1 MTSETP
7 STQFSDTQSPDT
19 ETPEAKASRASR
31 KDDHVRLASAQQ
43 TEGPRRTDFDDLE
56 FVHHALSGTSPERV
70 DLSVNLSDW
79 TWPTP
84 FYVNGM
90 TGGTETTAK
99 INRDLAIAA
108 AETGLPMACGS
119 MSVALDDAEAAKGFT
134 VIREENPHGFVMG
147 NLGAGRSADDAR
159 RAVELLGADALQLH
173 INPVQETAMPEGT
186 RDFSTWLSGLEAIVA
201 ACPVPV
207 VVKEVGFGLS
217 RRTLTQLAEIG
228 VRFADVSGAG
238 GTDFLRI
245 ENDRA
250 GANDFSMLTGF
261 GQSALACLL
270 DAPPEWTAES
280 ANSGKPAHS
289 GTVDNTSASDS
300 VSSRV
305 LLASGGVRNP
315 YDVVKALA
323 CGARAVGVAGTFLQ
337 TVLDHGPDGLVDLVR
352 TWQTQ
357 TTALFALL
365 GAERSTDL
373 TSTDLLT
380 RGRLGEFAR
389 LRGIDVTAL
398 SHRSDARSST
408 DDHSR
413 RNQL

>member
-1 MTSETP
+1 MS
-7 STQFSDTQSPDT
+7 S

-43 TEGPRRTDFDDLE
+43 TEGPRRSDFDDLE

-70 DLSVNLSDW
+70 DLSVDLGDW

-159 RAVELLGADALQLH
+159 RAVELLDADALQLH

-186 RDFSTWLSGLEAIVA
+186 RDFSTWLSGLEDIVA

-217 RRTLTQLAEIG
+217 RRTLSLLAGIG

-250 GANDFSMLTGF
+250 GASDFSMLTGF

-270 DAPPEWTAES
+270 DAPPEWTTAADTGDAS
-280 ANSGKPAHS
+280 TTTGNANADG
-289 GTVDNTSASDS
+289 

-337 TVLDHGPDGLVDLVR
+337 TVLDHGPDGLVELVR

-357 TTALFALL
+357 TSALFALL

-373 TSTDLLT
+373 TGTDLLT

-398 SHRSDARSST
+398 SHRT
-408 DDHSR
+408 DVLSR

>member
-1 MTSETP
+1 MSSETP
-7 STQFSDTQSPDT
+7 SP
-19 ETPEAKASRASR
+19 RAAR

-43 TEGPRRTDFDDLE
+43 TEGPRRSDFDDLE
-56 FVHHALSGTSPERV
+56 FVHHALSGTSPETV
-70 DLSVNLSDW
+70 DLSVDLGDW
-79 TWPTP
+79 TWSAP

-90 TGGTETTAK
+90 TGGTETTAR
-99 INRDLAIAA
+99 INRDLALAA

-134 VIREENPHGFVMG
+134 VIREVNPDGFVMG

-159 RAVELLGADALQLH
+159 RAVELLGADALQIH
-173 INPVQETAMPEGT
+173 VNPVQETAMPEGT
-186 RDFSTWLSGLEAIVA
+186 RDFSEWLDGLAEIVA

-207 VVKEVGFGLS
+207 IVKEVGFGLS
-217 RRTLTQLAEIG
+217 RRTLGQLAEIG

-250 GANDFSMLTGF
+250 GAHDFAMLTGF

-270 DAPPEWTAES
+270 DAPDEWTGGGAVS
-280 ANSGKPAHS
+280 AG
-289 GTVDNTSASDS
+289 
-300 VSSRV
+300 V

-337 TVLDHGPDGLVDLVR
+337 TVLDHGPDGLIDLVR
-352 TWQTQ
+352 TWQDQ
-357 TTALFALL
+357 TRALLALL
-365 GAERSTDL
+365 GAQRSTDL
-373 TSTDLLT
+373 AHTDLLT

-389 LRGIDVTAL
+389 LRGIDVVAL
-398 SHRSDARSST
+398 SHRSEALASS
-408 DDHSR
+408 DEFSR
-413 RNQL
+413 RKQQ

>member
-1 MTSETP
+1 MSSETP
-7 STQFSDTQSPDT
+7 SP
-19 ETPEAKASRASR
+19 RAAR

-43 TEGPRRTDFDDLE
+43 TEGPRRSDFDDLE
-56 FVHHALSGTSPERV
+56 FVHHALSGTSPETV
-70 DLSVNLSDW
+70 DLSVDLGDW
-79 TWPTP
+79 TWSAP

-90 TGGTETTAK
+90 TGGTETTAR
-99 INRDLAIAA
+99 INRDLALAA

-134 VIREENPHGFVMG
+134 VIREVNPDGFVMG

-159 RAVELLGADALQLH
+159 RAVELLGADALQIH
-173 INPVQETAMPEGT
+173 VNPVQETAMPEGT
-186 RDFSTWLSGLEAIVA
+186 RDFSEWLDGLAEIVA

-207 VVKEVGFGLS
+207 IVKEVGFGLS
-217 RRTLTQLAEIG
+217 RRTLGQLAEIG

-250 GANDFSMLTGF
+250 GAHDFAMLTGF

-270 DAPPEWTAES
+270 DAPDEWTGGGAVS
-280 ANSGKPAHS
+280 AG
-289 GTVDNTSASDS
+289 
-300 VSSRV
+300 V

-337 TVLDHGPDGLVDLVR
+337 TVLDHGPDGLIDLVR
-352 TWQTQ
+352 TWQDQ
-357 TTALFALL
+357 TRALLALL
-365 GAERSTDL
+365 GAQRSTDL
-373 TSTDLLT
+373 AHTDLLT

-389 LRGIDVTAL
+389 LRGVDVVAL
-398 SHRSDARSST
+398 SHRSEALPSS
-408 DDHSR
+408 DELSR
-413 RNQL
+413 RNQQ

>member
-1 MTSETP
+1 MSSETP
-7 STQFSDTQSPDT
+7 SP
-19 ETPEAKASRASR
+19 RAAR

-43 TEGPRRTDFDDLE
+43 TEGPRRSDFDDLE
-56 FVHHALSGTSPERV
+56 FVHHALSGTSPETV
-70 DLSVNLSDW
+70 DLSVDLGDW
-79 TWPTP
+79 TWSAP

-90 TGGTETTAK
+90 TGGTETTAR
-99 INRDLAIAA
+99 INRDLALAA

-134 VIREENPHGFVMG
+134 VIREVNPDGFVMG

-159 RAVELLGADALQLH
+159 RAVELLGADALQIH
-173 INPVQETAMPEGT
+173 VNPVQETAMPEGT
-186 RDFSTWLSGLEAIVA
+186 RDFSEWLDGLAEIVA

-207 VVKEVGFGLS
+207 IVKEVGFGLS
-217 RRTLTQLAEIG
+217 RRTLGQLAEIG

-250 GANDFSMLTGF
+250 GAHDFAMLTGF

-270 DAPPEWTAES
+270 DAPDEWTGGGAVS
-280 ANSGKPAHS
+280 AG
-289 GTVDNTSASDS
+289 
-300 VSSRV
+300 V

-337 TVLDHGPDGLVDLVR
+337 TVLDHGPDGLIDLVC
-352 TWQTQ
+352 TWQDQ
-357 TTALFALL
+357 TRALLALL
-365 GAERSTDL
+365 GAQRSTDL
-373 TSTDLLT
+373 AHTDLLT

-389 LRGIDVTAL
+389 LRGIDVVAL
-398 SHRSDARSST
+398 SHRSEALPSS
-408 DDHSR
+408 DELSR
-413 RNQL
+413 RNQQ

>member
-1 MTSETP
+1 MS
-7 STQFSDTQSPDT
+7 S

-43 TEGPRRTDFDDLE
+43 TEGPRRSDFDDLE

-70 DLSVNLSDW
+70 DLSVDLGDW

-159 RAVELLGADALQLH
+159 RAVELLEADALQLH

-186 RDFSTWLSGLEAIVA
+186 RDFSTWLSGLEDIVA

-217 RRTLTQLAEIG
+217 RRTLSLLAGIG

-250 GANDFSMLTGF
+250 GASDFSMLTGF

-270 DAPPEWTAES
+270 DAPPEWTTAADTGDAS
-280 ANSGKPAHS
+280 TTTGNANADG
-289 GTVDNTSASDS
+289 

-337 TVLDHGPDGLVDLVR
+337 TVLDHGPDGLVELVR

-357 TTALFALL
+357 TSALFALL

-373 TSTDLLT
+373 TGTDLLT

-398 SHRSDARSST
+398 SHRT
-408 DDHSR
+408 DVLSR

>member
-1 MTSETP
+1 
-7 STQFSDTQSPDT
+7 
-19 ETPEAKASRASR
+19 
-31 KDDHVRLASAQQ
+31 
-43 TEGPRRTDFDDLE
+43 
-56 FVHHALSGTSPERV
+56 
-70 DLSVNLSDW
+70 
-79 TWPTP
+79 
-84 FYVNGM
+84 M

-159 RAVELLGADALQLH
+159 RAVELLEADALQLH

-186 RDFSTWLSGLEAIVA
+186 RDFSTWLSGLEDIVA

-217 RRTLTQLAEIG
+217 RRTLSLLAGIG

-250 GANDFSMLTGF
+250 GASDFSMLTGF

-270 DAPPEWTAES
+270 DAPPEWTTAADTGDAS
-280 ANSGKPAHS
+280 TTTGNANADG
-289 GTVDNTSASDS
+289 

-337 TVLDHGPDGLVDLVR
+337 TVLDHGPDGLVELVR

-357 TTALFALL
+357 TSALFALL

-373 TSTDLLT
+373 TGTDLLT

-398 SHRSDARSST
+398 SHRT
-408 DDHSR
+408 DVLSR

>member
-7 STQFSDTQSPDT
+7 ATESPAT
-19 ETPEAKASRASR
+19 KASRATR

-99 INRDLAIAA
+99 INRELAIAA

-134 VIREENPHGFVMG
+134 VIREENPDGFVMG

-186 RDFSTWLSGLEAIVA
+186 RDFSTWLSGLEEIVA

-217 RRTLTQLAEIG
+217 RRTLIQLAEIG

-245 ENDRA
+245 ENDRSPA
-250 GANDFSMLTGF
+250 EDFSMLTGF

-270 DAPPEWTAES
+270 DAPPEWTGERAD
-280 ANSGKPAHS
+280 ADAGDDA
-289 GTVDNTSASDS
+289 TASDT

-337 TVLDHGPDGLVDLVR
+337 TVLDHGPDGLVELIR

-357 TTALFALL
+357 TSALFALL
-365 GAERSTDL
+365 GAQRSADL
-373 TSTDLLT
+373 TATDVLT
-380 RGRLGEFAR
+380 RGRLGEFCR

-398 SHRSDARSST
+398 SHRSDAHPSA

>member
-1 MTSETP
+1 MS
-7 STQFSDTQSPDT
+7 S

-43 TEGPRRTDFDDLE
+43 TEGPRRSDFDDLE

-70 DLSVNLSDW
+70 DLSVDLGDW

-159 RAVELLGADALQLH
+159 RAVELLEADALQLH

-186 RDFSTWLSGLEAIVA
+186 RDFSTWLSGLEDIVA

-217 RRTLTQLAEIG
+217 RRTLSLLAGIG

-250 GANDFSMLTGF
+250 GASDFSMLTGF

-270 DAPPEWTAES
+270 DAPPEWTTAADTGD
-280 ANSGKPAHS
+280 ANADG
-289 GTVDNTSASDS
+289 

-337 TVLDHGPDGLVDLVR
+337 TVLDHGPDGLVELVR

-357 TTALFALL
+357 TSALFALL

-373 TSTDLLT
+373 TGTDLLT

-398 SHRSDARSST
+398 SHRT
-408 DDHSR
+408 DVLSR

>member
-1 MTSETP
+1 MS
-7 STQFSDTQSPDT
+7 S

-43 TEGPRRTDFDDLE
+43 TEGPRRSDFDDLE

-70 DLSVNLSDW
+70 DLSVDLGDW

-159 RAVELLGADALQLH
+159 RAVELLEADALQLH

-186 RDFSTWLSGLEAIVA
+186 RDFSTWLSGLEDIVA

-217 RRTLTQLAEIG
+217 RRTLSLLAGIG

-250 GANDFSMLTGF
+250 GASDFSMLTGF

-270 DAPPEWTAES
+270 DAPPEWTTPADTGDAS
-280 ANSGKPAHS
+280 TTTGDANADG
-289 GTVDNTSASDS
+289 

-337 TVLDHGPDGLVDLVR
+337 TVLDHGPDGLVELVR

-357 TTALFALL
+357 TSALFALL

-373 TSTDLLT
+373 TGTDLLT

-398 SHRSDARSST
+398 SHRT
-408 DDHSR
+408 DVLSR

>member
-1 MTSETP
+1 MSSETP
-7 STQFSDTQSPDT
+7 SP
-19 ETPEAKASRASR
+19 RAAR

-43 TEGPRRTDFDDLE
+43 TEGPRRSDFDDLE
-56 FVHHALSGTSPERV
+56 FVHHALSGTSPETV
-70 DLSVNLSDW
+70 DLSVDLGDW
-79 TWPTP
+79 TWSAP

-90 TGGTETTAK
+90 TGGTETTAR
-99 INRDLAIAA
+99 INRDLALAA

-134 VIREENPHGFVMG
+134 VIREVNPDGFVMG

-159 RAVELLGADALQLH
+159 RAVELLGADVLQIH
-173 INPVQETAMPEGT
+173 VNPVQETAMPEGT
-186 RDFSTWLSGLEAIVA
+186 RDFSEWLDGLAEIVA

-207 VVKEVGFGLS
+207 IVKEVGFGLS
-217 RRTLTQLAEIG
+217 RRTLGQLAEIG

-250 GANDFSMLTGF
+250 GAHDFAMLTGF

-270 DAPPEWTAES
+270 DAPDEWTGGGAVS
-280 ANSGKPAHS
+280 AG
-289 GTVDNTSASDS
+289 
-300 VSSRV
+300 V

-337 TVLDHGPDGLVDLVR
+337 TVLDHGPDGLIDLVR
-352 TWQTQ
+352 TWQDQ
-357 TTALFALL
+357 TRALLALL
-365 GAERSTDL
+365 GAQRSTDL
-373 TSTDLLT
+373 AHTDLLT

-389 LRGIDVTAL
+389 LRGIDVVAL
-398 SHRSDARSST
+398 SHRSEALASS
-408 DDHSR
+408 DEFSR
-413 RNQL
+413 RKQQ

>member
-1 MTSETP
+1 MSSETP
-7 STQFSDTQSPDT
+7 
-19 ETPEAKASRASR
+19 ETKASRASR

-56 FVHHALSGTSPERV
+56 FVHHALAGTSPETV
-70 DLSVNLSDW
+70 DLSVDLGDW
-79 TWPTP
+79 TWPMP

-90 TGGTETTAK
+90 TGGTETTAT
-99 INRDLAIAA
+99 INRNLAIAA

-134 VIREENPHGFVMG
+134 VIREENPNGFVMG

-159 RAVELLGADALQLH
+159 RAVELLGADALQIH

-186 RDFSTWLSGLEAIVA
+186 RDFSTWANGLEEIVA

-217 RRTLTQLAEIG
+217 RRTLDLLAGIG

-245 ENDRA
+245 ENDRSPA
-250 GANDFSMLTGF
+250 ADFSMLTGF

-270 DAPPEWTAES
+270 DAPADGPT
-280 ANSGKPAHS
+280 
-289 GTVDNTSASDS
+289 
-300 VSSRV
+300 

-337 TVLDHGPDGLVDLVR
+337 TVLDHGPDGLVELIR

-357 TTALFALL
+357 TSALFALL
-365 GAERSTDL
+365 GAQRSPDL
-373 TSTDLLT
+373 MGTDLLT
-380 RGRLGEFAR
+380 RGRLGEFCR

-398 SHRSDARSST
+398 SHRT
-408 DDHSR
+408 DVHSR

>member
-1 MTSETP
+1 
-7 STQFSDTQSPDT
+7 
-19 ETPEAKASRASR
+19 
-31 KDDHVRLASAQQ
+31 
-43 TEGPRRTDFDDLE
+43 
-56 FVHHALSGTSPERV
+56 
-70 DLSVNLSDW
+70 
-79 TWPTP
+79 
-84 FYVNGM
+84 
-90 TGGTETTAK
+90 
-99 INRDLAIAA
+99 
-108 AETGLPMACGS
+108 
-119 MSVALDDAEAAKGFT
+119 
-134 VIREENPHGFVMG
+134 
-147 NLGAGRSADDAR
+147 
-159 RAVELLGADALQLH
+159 
-173 INPVQETAMPEGT
+173 MPEGT
-186 RDFSTWLSGLEAIVA
+186 RDFSTWLSGLEDIVA

-217 RRTLTQLAEIG
+217 RRTLSLLAGIG
-228 VRFADVSGAG
+228 VRFADISGAG

-250 GANDFSMLTGF
+250 GASDFSMLTGF

-270 DAPPEWTAES
+270 DAPPEWTTAADTGDAS
-280 ANSGKPAHS
+280 TTTGNANADG
-289 GTVDNTSASDS
+289 

-337 TVLDHGPDGLVDLVR
+337 TVLDHGPDGLVELVR

-357 TTALFALL
+357 TSALFALL

-373 TSTDLLT
+373 TGTDLLT

-398 SHRSDARSST
+398 SHRT
-408 DDHSR
+408 DVLSR

>member
-1 MTSETP
+1 MSSETP
-7 STQFSDTQSPDT
+7 ASAGAPASA
-19 ETPEAKASRASR
+19 ETPETKASRASR

-43 TEGPRRTDFDDLE
+43 TESPRRSDFDDLE
-56 FVHHALSGTSPERV
+56 FVHHALSGTNPESV
-70 DLSVNLSDW
+70 DLSVDLGDW

-90 TGGTETTAK
+90 TGGTETTAT

-108 AETGLPMACGS
+108 AQTGLPMACGS

-134 VIREENPHGFVMG
+134 VIREENPDGFVMG

-159 RAVELLGADALQLH
+159 RAVELLHADALQLH
-173 INPVQETAMPEGT
+173 VNPVQETAMPEGT
-186 RDFSTWLSGLEAIVA
+186 RDFSTWLRGLEEIVA

-217 RRTLTQLAEIG
+217 RRTLDLLAEIG

-250 GANDFSMLTGF
+250 GKNDFSMLTGF

-270 DAPPEWTAES
+270 DAPPEWTGAGRSPAGFAGPTTERTA
-280 ANSGKPAHS
+280 ANE
-289 GTVDNTSASDS
+289 
-300 VSSRV
+300 SRV

-337 TVLDHGPDGLVDLVR
+337 TVLDHGPDGLVDLIR

-357 TTALFALL
+357 TSALFALL
-365 GAERSTDL
+365 GAQRSNDL
-373 TSTDLLT
+373 TGTDVLT

-398 SHRSDARSST
+398 AHRT
-408 DDHSR
+408 DVHSR